1 MYRILIIV
9 FTSLVVGCASNQY
22 LDRAEVG
29 FQMSM
34 VKEKVF
40 VTNPEI
46 GTPYEILKS
55 SEIYELVAESET
67 DTKLTLEST
76 QREYLCGN
84 PLIAAALF
92 FGLIPVS
99 LSDTTYFRYEIND
112 QNGTQKYT
120 HEIPIYTR
128 VSMWEWFFKPFSK
141 SEDEL
146 LILGLKQS
154 ERELPKNGLRY

>member
-1 MYRILIIV
+1 M
-9 FTSLVVGCASNQY
+9 FTFLVVGCASNQY
-22 LDRAEVG
+22 LDRVENDL
-29 FQMSM
+29 QMS
-34 VKEKVF
+34 KIREKVF

-84 PLIAAALF
+84 SLIASALF
-92 FGLIPVS
+92 LGLIPVS
-99 LSDTTYFRYEIND
+99 LSDTTYFRYEISD
-112 QNGTQKYT
+112 QNGTQEYI

-128 VSMWEWFFKPFSK
+128 VSMWEWLFKPFSK

-154 ERELPKNGLRY
+154 ERELLQNGLRY